1 MIPEGSRKNTETPRT
16 DIFRDK
22 NHETR
27 SILEFDKYLIRSSTN
42 LPAILTLTDLTQSLL
57 ANYRTESC
65 TFLPTGLHHSS
76 SSSYLNRRFNFRVWN
91 SFVIYHT
98 YFVSFVPCL
107 KALFHTAVVTQRR
120 KLTPNKEIFRN
131 STQAFTSRDSLST
144 GLRIWSTRQSTQAS
158 WFVFILCW
166 ASTKLS
172 YFIVY
177 LKVQNTMVTYVW
189 KLVNI

>member
-1 MIPEGSRKNTETPRT
+1 MIPEGSKKNTETPRT

-42 LPAILTLTDLTQSLL
+42 LSAILTLTDLTQSLL
-57 ANYRTESC
+57 ANYRTEFC

-91 SFVIYHT
+91 SIVIYPT
-98 YFVSFVPCL
+98 YFVFFVPCL

-131 STQAFTSRDSLST
+131 STQAFTSKDSNPCPLDSEYK
-144 GLRIWSTRQSTQAS
+144 AS
-158 WFVFILCW
+158 WFAFILCW